1 MADSEELAYAAGL
14 FDGEGSISLV
24 RQKNNRSHS
33 PQVAVASTDL
43 EVLHWLQDRYGG
55 SIVTK
60 QPRKSSHSVSY
71 DWRLTDRRALA
82 FLELIRPYLVIER
95 KIRRVDLLLNDYLAC
110 TPRNGR
116 YSKETAE
123 RKQALVETF
132 FSLP

>member
-1 MADSEELAYAAGL
+1 MVDTELAYAAGL

-33 PQVAVASTDL
+33 PQVAVASNDL
-43 EVLHWLQDRYGG
+43 EVLVWFRKRFGG

-60 QPRKSSHSVSY
+60 RPRKSTHSVSY
-71 DWRLTDRRALA
+71 DWRLTDRRALT
-82 FLELIRPYLVIER
+82 FLQLIRPYLVIER
-95 KIRRVDLLLNDYLAC
+95 KIRRIDLLLNDYVAC

-116 YSKETAE
+116 YTTEIAD
-123 RKQALVETF
+123 RKQALIETF

>member
-1 MADSEELAYAAGL
+1 MVDTELAYAAGL

-24 RQKNNRSHS
+24 RQKNNRWHS
-33 PQVAVASTDL
+33 PQVAVASNDY
-43 EVLHWLQDRYGG
+43 EVLSWFQKRFGG

-60 QPRKSSHSVSY
+60 QPRMSTHSVSY

-82 FLELIRPYLVIER
+82 FLKLIRPYLVIER
-95 KIRRVDLLLNDYLAC
+95 KIRRIDLLLNDYVAC

-116 YSKETAE
+116 YTDEMAE
-123 RKQALVETF
+123 RKQVLIETF

>member
-1 MADSEELAYAAGL
+1 MLGDTEIAYAAGL

-24 RQKNNRSHS
+24 CQRRSRSHS
-33 PQVAVASTDL
+33 PQVAVASNDH
-43 EVLHWLQDRYGG
+43 EVLAWLQKRWGG

-60 QPRKSSHSVSY
+60 QPRKTTHSVSY
-71 DWRLTDRRALA
+71 DWRLTDRRALT
-82 FLELIRPYLVIER
+82 FLRVIRPFLVIER
-95 KIRRVDLLLNDYLAC
+95 KIRRIDLLLSDYIDC

-116 YSKETAE
+116 YTKEMAE